1 MARALCNL
9 RLIHTSHNPSFLERE
24 TERVCPPLPRLF
36 CLSLDIRK
44 SVCEAAFQAGS
55 TSCSAQTQV
64 WATAKC
70 LKLKLE
76 ACDERLSDLLS
87 RPNNLQSGVL
97 TFSLSALEPHLS
109 RGQQSS
115 WSVGYSSVASSA
127 LKMLNSFS
135 PLPQTKCS
143 CPSFLGGAK
152 ITSFCSLSAKNSN

>member
-9 RLIHTSHNPSFLERE
+9 RLIHTSHNPSFLERK
-24 TERVCPPLPRLF
+24 TERVCPPLPCLF

-64 WATAKC
+64 WAAAKC

-97 TFSLSALEPHLS
+97 TFSLSALEPRLG
-109 RGQQSS
+109 RGRLFMECRVEQR
-115 WSVGYSSVASSA
+115 
-127 LKMLNSFS
+127 SFV
-135 PLPQTKCS
+135 
-143 CPSFLGGAK
+143 GAK
-152 ITSFCSLSAKNSN
+152 DAKFIFTTSTNKMFPSLIFGRC